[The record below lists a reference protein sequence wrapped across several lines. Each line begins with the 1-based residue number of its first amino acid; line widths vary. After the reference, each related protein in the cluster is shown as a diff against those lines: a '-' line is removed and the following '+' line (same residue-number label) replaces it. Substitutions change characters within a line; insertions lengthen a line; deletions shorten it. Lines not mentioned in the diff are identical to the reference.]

1 MNINYNTD
9 TGLVPAII
17 QDANTQAVLMLGYMN
32 ADAYEQTVRTGLV
45 TFYSRKR
52 QQLWTKGETSGH
64 TLTVVNISNDCDED
78 TLLIQAIPAGPT
90 CHTGTNT
97 CWGHDDRFTLLQLE
111 KILQSRLAE
120 DATDSYTAS
129 LVARGIN
136 KVAQKVGEEAVELV
150 IEAKDDDADLFLGE
164 AADLMYHYL
173 VLLLAKGHTLQDVL
187 TVLAERN
194 SSTTKDV

>member
-1 MNINYNTD
+1 MNIKYNTN

-17 QDANTQAVLMLGYMN
+17 QDAHTQAVLMLGYMN
-32 ADAYEQTVRTGLV
+32 RDAYEQTVRTGLV

-64 TLTVVNISNDCDED
+64 TLTVVQISNDCDGD

-97 CWGHDDRFTLLQLE
+97 CWGSDDRFTLLQLE
-111 KILQSRLAE
+111 KILESRLTEA
-120 DATDSYTAS
+120 AADSYTAS
-129 LVARGIN
+129 LIASGIN

-150 IEAKDDDADLFLGE
+150 IEAKDNNTDLFLGE

-173 VLLLAKGHTLQDVL
+173 VLLLAKGHKLQDVL
-187 TVLAERN
+187 TVLAARH
-194 SSTTKDV
+194 SRSKDV